1 MFATVRTAFV
11 AASAFALTACAAG
24 REVPVAQTVGVQPT
38 IPEPQTSLIP
48 VMRTPKAESWAAGDA
63 PTAPAGFRVMR
74 FAEGLD
80 HPRWLQVLPNGDVL
94 VALSSTKPKE
104 PKTIKDWVMGRV
116 MKRVKAVGP
125 SADQVVL
132 LRDANGD
139 GIAELRQLILQ
150 NLNQP
155 FGMALSGEHLY
166 VGNTDALVRFPY
178 RAGGGPISAPP
189 EKVVDLPHAEDGHW
203 TRHVLSARQGGKLFV
218 SVGSLSNISDGGMEV
233 ERNRAAIW
241 EVDPQTRAWRVY
253 ASGLRNA
260 NGMDFEPTT
269 GALYTVVNERD
280 MIGDDA
286 SPDYLTS
293 VREGAFYGWPWSYWG
308 QHVDERVKPANP
320 DMVAKAIAPD
330 YALGSHVA
338 ALGLAFYKANLFPAA
353 YRGGAFVGEHG
364 SWNRSEY
371 SGYKVVFV
379 PFAGGRPS
387 GPPQD
392 FLTGF
397 FHEENKVSGRP
408 VGVAVARDGALL
420 VADDVGGIVWRV
432 APV

>member
-1 MFATVRTAFV
+1 MEKRPVNAVAIAFIAV
-11 AASAFALTACAAG
+11 LCACTSG
-24 REVPVAQTVGVQPT
+24 ERVPREARFGPSPNL
-38 IPEPQTSLIP
+38 PEPQESLIP
-48 VMRTPKAESWAAGDA
+48 IMRVPKAEAWAPGAA
-63 PTAPAGFRVMR
+63 PSAPAGFSVVR

-80 HPRWLQVLPNGDVL
+80 HPRWLHVLSNGDVL
-94 VALSSTKPKE
+94 VALSSTKPKP
-104 PKTIKDWVMGRV
+104 PKGIQDWVKGRV

-132 LRDANGD
+132 LRDADGD
-139 GIAELRQLILQ
+139 GVAEVRQVLLSG
-150 NLNQP
+150 LNQP
-155 FGMALSGEHLY
+155 FGMTLSGGHLY
-166 VGNTDALVRFPY
+166 VANTDALVRFPY
-178 RAGGGPISAPP
+178 APGGGPITAPP

-203 TRHVLSARQGGKLFV
+203 TRNVVAAPGGNLFV
-218 SVGSLSNISDGGMEV
+218 TVGSLSNIADGGMAQEQ
-233 ERNRAAIW
+233 NRATIW
-241 EVDPQTRAWRVY
+241 EVDPEAKTWRIY

-260 NGMDFEPTT
+260 NGLGFEPTS

-280 MIGDDA
+280 MIGDDLA
-286 SPDYLTS
+286 PDYLAS

-308 QHVDERVKPANP
+308 KNVDTRVKPANP
-320 DMVAKAIAPD
+320 QMVARAIAPD

-338 ALGLAFYKANLFPAA
+338 ALGLAFYTGEAFPPA
-353 YRGGAFVGEHG
+353 YRGGAFIGEHG

-397 FHEENKVSGRP
+397 FKDEDRIAGRP
-408 VGVAVARDGALL
+408 VGVAVAGDGALL

-432 APV
+432 TPA